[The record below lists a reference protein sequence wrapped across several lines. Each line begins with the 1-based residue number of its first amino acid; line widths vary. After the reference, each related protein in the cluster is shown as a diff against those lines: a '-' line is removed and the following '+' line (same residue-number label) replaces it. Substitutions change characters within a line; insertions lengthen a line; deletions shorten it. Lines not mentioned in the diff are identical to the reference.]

1 MVSSPEGCRPQCPQ
15 GFHYHQAIGHTSEGV
30 VENYEAGRWA
40 PVDPSHVRGTAGRP
54 RRAYTTLGRRPLAV
68 AAGILTRTVRHLRG
82 A

>member
-1 MVSSPEGCRPQCPQ
+1 MAETPSGCRPECPQ
-15 GFHYHQAIGHTSEGV
+15 GFHYHQAAGYTAEGV
-30 VENYEAGRWA
+30 VRNYEAGRWT
-40 PVDPSHVRGTAGRP
+40 PRPGRP